1 MEIILGVIL
10 GMSLILNIILFIRGF
25 SLVKQI
31 EQLSDVINEYDVIK
45 DNTQNT
51 LELMLEQMKAL
62 DLKGSFESDDEVGVV
77 FGELKELI
85 ETYKTEIE

>member
-1 MEIILGVIL
+1 MEITIGIILGI
-10 GMSLILNIILFIRGF
+10 SLILNVILFIRGI

-31 EQLSDVINEYDVIK
+31 EELSDVIVRYDNVK
-45 DNTQNT
+45 DETQST
-51 LELMLEQMKAL
+51 LENMLNEMQAL

-85 ETYKTEIE
+85 ETYKNAI